1 MGSQLL
7 LLPSPLSTE
16 VMDTQKTL
24 TKCSQTKN
32 PFMLTTGLDIKRQ
45 DNLWL
50 IATSMNLRTGSEQE
64 NASTPGNAEVP
75 EFVKDKDGAMEMM
88 PARKFASE
96 YYHWRENSS
105 MSLSLSENRSM
116 CLCFPRA

>member
-1 MGSQLL
+1 MGNIKKFNKNSQSQLL
-7 LLPSPLSTE
+7 LLPPPLSKE

-32 PFMLTTGLDIKRQ
+32 PSTKTTGLDTRKL

-50 IATSMNLRTGSEQE
+50 IATSMNLRTGSERE

-75 EFVKDKDGAMEMM
+75 EFAKDKDGAMVMM
-88 PARKFASE
+88 PARKFTSE
-96 YYHWRENSS
+96 NIHWRENSS
-105 MSLSLSENRSM
+105 MSLSLS
-116 CLCFPRA
+116 

>member
-50 IATSMNLRTGSEQE
+50 IATSMNLRTGLEQE

-75 EFVKDKDGAMEMM
+75 EFAKDKDGAMVMM
-88 PARKFASE
+88 SARKFTSE
-96 YYHWRENSS
+96 NIHWREKSS
-105 MSLSLSENRSM
+105 IGL
-116 CLCFPRA
+116 